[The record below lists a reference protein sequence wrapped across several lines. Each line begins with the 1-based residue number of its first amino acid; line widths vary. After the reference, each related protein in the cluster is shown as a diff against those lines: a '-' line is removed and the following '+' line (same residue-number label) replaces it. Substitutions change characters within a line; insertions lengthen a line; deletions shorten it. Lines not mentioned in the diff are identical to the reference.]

1 MQPRLALHMEEN
13 CAIMV
18 FVEMCLQEEI
28 SLSVFKARQKEQ
40 NFLLSVIMMTIR
52 MLFFVILL
60 LALVGTGLLTGVGKA
75 WIETAPELDMSFL
88 HSQAQNSYIYDK
100 YGNLIA
106 EYRGSENRI
115 YASLHEM
122 PANLVNAVI
131 ATEDARFFD
140 HNGVDLKRILG
151 SLVANLRGSSQ
162 GGSTITQQLVR
173 NTLLTPEQT
182 LKRKAQEAYLA
193 IQMTKELSK
202 NEVLEEYLN
211 TIFMGG
217 SNYGMKVAALD
228 YFGKEL
234 YQLSL
239 RECACLAAMISSPNS
254 RNPRRC
260 YYVTNT
266 PERIEDRVDWVLG
279 RMLQLNYIT
288 QAEYDE
294 AKNQTLRASV
304 KEKSTISSN
313 TMYDHAY
320 YVEYAIY
327 DVVTKML
334 RMDELEDTST
344 NRALMERKLRTGG
357 YHIYTS
363 LDPELQDA
371 VQQVI
376 TDWNNYPATRY
387 SSDAEY
393 RSSLGNGEYL
403 TLVQP
408 QAAAAVIDWSTGEI
422 VAIIGGRQEP
432 VQKKLL
438 NRAYQMN
445 MPVGSSIKPLAVYG
459 PAFDMGY
466 SPGTPVLNLPIPI
479 NGWVSENGYPSNYG
493 GGGFNGVE
501 TLRMAMTKSHN
512 TSTAQALYSYVG
524 IENSVNYLLRLGV
537 DPDHILANGSGLGLG
552 SSGLSVIELAAG
564 FAALANLGTYQE
576 PYAFSRVMNSDGTTF
591 IDISS
596 VQIRRQAFKP
606 STAWMTVDVLKDC
619 VTAAGTGSRANF
631 GGFTVA
637 GKTGTNSNN
646 IGVTFAGMTGYY
658 SAAVWIG
665 SDNYKPLVTNAT
677 GGSFAAPLWSAVM
690 AKVHSVKGIYVDRDI
705 ITRSA
710 SSVGLVKA
718 KACGVSGM
726 KPTKAC
732 QNDANEYGITNDFYL
747 SGTEPKASC
756 NMHRAVS
763 ICNKSKK
770 RATSKCSSK
779 KTMGV
784 IYIPQGHPLRMA
796 EHIDDIHEYFRG
808 ASYDEDYSNI
818 GRCSS
823 CK

>member
-1 MQPRLALHMEEN
+1 M
-13 CAIMV
+13 
-18 FVEMCLQEEI
+18 
-28 SLSVFKARQKEQ
+28 SLFKARQKEQ
-40 NFLLSVIMMTIR
+40 NFLLSVVMMTVR
-52 MLFFVILL
+52 MLFFVVLMICLI
-60 LALVGTGLLTGVGKA
+60 GTGVLAGVGKA
-75 WIETAPELDMSFL
+75 WIETAPELDLSFV

-100 YGNLIA
+100 YGSLIA

-115 YASLHEM
+115 YASLEEM

-131 ATEDARFFD
+131 ATEDARFYD
-140 HNGVDLKRILG
+140 HNGVDIKRIFG
-151 SLVANLRGSSQ
+151 SLLANVRGSSQ

-173 NTLLTPEQT
+173 NTLLTSEQT

-193 IQMTKELSK
+193 IQMTKQLSK
-202 NEVLEEYLN
+202 DEVLEEYLN

-217 SNYGMKVAALD
+217 SNYGMKVAAAD

-234 YQLSL
+234 YELSL

-266 PERIEDRVDWVLG
+266 PENIENRVDWVLG
-279 RMLQLNYIT
+279 RMLQLNYISQT
-288 QAEYDE
+288 EYDE
-294 AKNQTLRASV
+294 AMGQTLQASV
-304 KEKSTISSN
+304 QETSTITAN

-334 RMDELEDTST
+334 RVEELEDTSA
-344 NRALMERKLRTGG
+344 NRTLMERKLRTGG
-357 YHIYTS
+357 YKIYTC
-363 LDPELQDA
+363 LDPDVQDA

-376 TDWNNYPATRY
+376 TDWSNYPSTRY

-403 TLVQP
+403 TVVQP
-408 QAAAAVIDWSTGEI
+408 QAACAVIDWSSGEL
-422 VAIIGGRQEP
+422 VAVIGGREEP

-438 NRAYQMN
+438 NRAYQMD

-459 PAFDMGY
+459 PAFDLGY

-479 NGWVSENGYPSNYG
+479 NGWVSENGYPANYG
-493 GGGFNGVE
+493 GGGYTGVE
-501 TLRMAMTKSHN
+501 TLRYAMTKSHN

-524 IENSVNYLLRLGV
+524 IENSVNYLLRMGV
-537 DPDHILANGSGLGLG
+537 DADHIIATGSGLALG

-564 FAALANLGTYQE
+564 FGCLANLGEYLE
-576 PYAFSRVMNSDGTTF
+576 PYAFTRVLNADGSTY

-596 VQIRRQAFKP
+596 VQTTRQVFKA
-606 STAWMTVDVLKDC
+606 STAWLTVDVLKQC
-619 VTAAGTGSRANF
+619 VGSEGTGSRANF

-646 IGVTFAGMTGYY
+646 IGVTFAGMTAYY

-677 GGSFAAPLWSAVM
+677 GGTYAAPLWSAVM
-690 AKVHSVKGIYVDRDI
+690 SKVHSVKGITANRDI
-705 ITRSA
+705 ITA
-710 SSVGLVKA
+710 SPESLGLVKA
-718 KACGVSGM
+718 EACGVSGM

-732 QNDANEYGITNDFYL
+732 KNDANGYDVTYDYYL
-747 SGTEPKASC
+747 SGTEPSVSC

-763 ICNKSKK
+763 ICTRSKK

-779 KTMGV
+779 KTLGV
-784 IYIPQGHPLRMA
+784 IYVPQGHPLRMA
-796 EHIDDIHEYFRG
+796 EKLDDIQEYFRG
-808 ASYDEDYSNI
+808 ASYDEEYSNI

>member
-1 MQPRLALHMEEN
+1 M
-13 CAIMV
+13 
-18 FVEMCLQEEI
+18 
-28 SLSVFKARQKEQ
+28 SVFKARQKEQ

-60 LALVGTGLLTGVGKA
+60 LAVVGTGVLAGVGKA
-75 WIETAPELDMSFL
+75 WIETAPELDLGFM

-115 YASLHEM
+115 YASLNEM
-122 PANLVNAVI
+122 PQNLLDAVI
-131 ATEDARFFD
+131 ATEDARFYD

-173 NTLLTPEQT
+173 NTLLTTEQT

-202 NEVLEEYLN
+202 DEVLEEYLN

-217 SNYGMKVAALD
+217 SNYGVKVAALD

-239 RECACLAAMISSPNS
+239 RECACLAAMIQSPNS

-260 YYVTNT
+260 YYISNT

-279 RMLQLNYIT
+279 RMLQLNFIT
-288 QAEYDE
+288 QEEYDD
-294 AKNQTLRASV
+294 AMSQTLQASV
-304 KEKSTISSN
+304 QENSTISSN

-334 RMDELEDTST
+334 RTEELEDTST

-371 VQQVI
+371 VQQVV
-376 TDWNNYPATRY
+376 TNWNEYPATRY

-403 TLVQP
+403 TLAQP
-408 QAAAAVIDWSTGEI
+408 QAAVAVMDWSTGEL

-445 MPVGSSIKPLAVYG
+445 MPVGSSIKPLTVYA

-466 SPGTPVLNLPIPI
+466 SPGTPVLNLPVPI

-493 GGGFNGVE
+493 GGGYTGVE
-501 TLRMAMTKSHN
+501 TLRYAMMKSHN
-512 TSTAQALYSYVG
+512 TSTAQALYTYVG

-537 DPDHILANGSGLGLG
+537 DPDHILANGSGLALG

-564 FAALANLGTYQE
+564 FGALANQGTYQE
-576 PYAFSRVMNSDGTTF
+576 PYAFTRVLNADGTTYL
-591 IDISS
+591 DISS

-619 VTAAGTGSRANF
+619 VSSKGTGSRANF

-665 SDNYKPLVTNAT
+665 SDNYKPLITSAT
-677 GGSFAAPLWSAVM
+677 GGSYAAPLWAAVM
-690 AKVHSVKGIYVDRDI
+690 SKVHSVKGITQDRDI
-705 ITRSA
+705 INRSA
-710 SSVGLVKA
+710 GSVGLVKA
-718 KACGVSGM
+718 EACGVSGM

-732 QNDANEYGITNDFYL
+732 KNDTNGYEITTDYYL
-747 SGTEPKASC
+747 AGTEPSTSC

-763 ICNKSKK
+763 ICTRSKK
-770 RATSKCSSK
+770 RATSDCSSK
-779 KTMGV
+779 RTIGV

-796 EHIDDIHEYFRG
+796 EKLDDIHEYFRG
-808 ASYDEDYSNI
+808 ASYDEEYSNI
-818 GRCSS
+818 GRCTT

>member
-1 MQPRLALHMEEN
+1 MS
-13 CAIMV
+13 
-18 FVEMCLQEEI
+18 F
-28 SLSVFKARQKEQ
+28 FKARQKEQ

-52 MLFFVILL
+52 MLFFVVLMT
-60 LALVGTGLLTGVGKA
+60 ALIGTGVLAGVGKA
-75 WIETAPELDMSFL
+75 WIETAPELDLSFM
-88 HSQAQNSYIYDK
+88 HSQAQNSYLYDK

-106 EYRGSENRI
+106 EYRGTENRI
-115 YASLHEM
+115 YASLSEM
-122 PANLVNAVI
+122 PENLIDAVI
-131 ATEDARFFD
+131 ATEDARFYD

-151 SLVANLRGSSQ
+151 SLVANLRGSNQ

-173 NTLLTPEQT
+173 NTLLTTEQT

-193 IQMTKELSK
+193 IQMTKQLSK
-202 NEVLEEYLN
+202 EEVLEEYLN

-239 RECACLAAMISSPNS
+239 RECACLAAMIQSPNS

-266 PERIEDRVDWVLG
+266 PENIENRVDWVLG
-279 RMLQLNYIT
+279 RMQQLGYIT
-288 QAEYDE
+288 DEEYNE
-294 AKNQTLRASV
+294 AMSQTLQASV
-304 KEKSTISSN
+304 QEKSTLAAN

-334 RMDELEDTST
+334 RMENLEDTST

-376 TDWNNYPATRY
+376 TDWNKYPSTRY

-403 TLVQP
+403 TVVQP
-408 QAAAAVIDWSTGEI
+408 QAACAVMDWSTGEL

-432 VQKKLL
+432 VQKKLMS
-438 NRAYQMN
+438 RAYQME
-445 MPVGSSIKPLAVYG
+445 MPVGSSIKPLAVYA
-459 PAFDMGY
+459 PAFDLGY

-493 GGGFNGVE
+493 GSGFNGVE
-501 TLRMAMTKSHN
+501 TLRNAMMKSHN

-537 DPDHILANGSGLGLG
+537 DPDHIMATGSGLALG
-552 SSGLSVIELAAG
+552 SSGLSVIELTAG
-564 FAALANLGTYQE
+564 FGALANLGTYLE
-576 PYAFSRVMNSDGTTF
+576 PYAFTRVLNADGTTYM
-591 IDISS
+591 DISS
-596 VQIRRQAFKP
+596 VQIRRDVFKP
-606 STAWMTVDVLKDC
+606 STAWMTVDILKQC
-619 VTAAGTGSRANF
+619 VSSKGTGNRANF
-631 GGFTVA
+631 GDFTVA

-677 GGSFAAPLWSAVM
+677 GGTYAAPLWAAVM
-690 AKVHSVKGIYVDRDI
+690 SKVHSVKDITIDRDI
-705 ITRSA
+705 IDRSPG
-710 SSVGLVKA
+710 SLGLVQA
-718 KACGVSGM
+718 EACGVSGM

-732 QNDANEYGITNDFYL
+732 ENDANDYEITRDYYL
-747 SGTEPKASC
+747 AGTEPSISC
-756 NMHRAVS
+756 NMHRAVT
-763 ICNKSKK
+763 ICSKSKK
-770 RATSKCSSK
+770 RATSSCTSK
-779 KTMGV
+779 KTLGV
-784 IYIPQGHPLRMA
+784 IYVPQGHPLRMA
-796 EHIDDIHEYFRG
+796 ENLEDIHEYFRG
-808 ASYDEDYSNI
+808 ASYDEEYSNI
-818 GRCSS
+818 GRCKS
-823 CK
+823 CG